1 MSSSFER
8 TFSALRE
15 SRSRW
20 PNAAIACGLV
30 TLALWV
36 IWAGFSEV
44 AVYKSSQKARLEPM
58 LAPTRVATVVS
69 GRITVAYLKIGSR
82 VNEKDILLQL
92 DPTQEQILADK
103 ARARIQTLIPQVESL
118 ARELAL
124 EADAVVQGGS
134 SEVSTEGEL
143 RAHLRAA
150 QADVSAAER
159 DLAREIDAVNAGVS
173 PLVAREKAENTVAQK
188 RATAEAIQHQLDALV
203 ANHREHG
210 DSRRVH
216 AEQLERQHT
225 ELANQL
231 AAARSELAQHE
242 ATIELHTIR
251 APVSGFLGEVNQL
264 RPGAVIHE
272 GDVIATVVPEGAL
285 HVVADYGPEALGRLR
300 PGQPARVRLEGFPW
314 THYGTLVA
322 TVASVGSELRDNA
335 IRVELDLAPQHEFV
349 LSNGMTGAVDI
360 EVDRVS
366 PFGLFSRMLGEQS
379 R

>member
-20 PNAAIACGLV
+20 PNAAIACAIL
-30 TLALWV
+30 TLAIWV

-44 AVYKSSQKARLEPM
+44 AVYKTSEKARLEPV

-69 GRITVAYLKIGSR
+69 GRITATYLKIGSP
-82 VNEKDILLQL
+82 VKEKEVLLQL

-103 ARARIQTLIPQVESL
+103 ARGRIETLIPEVDSL

-134 SEVSTEGEL
+134 SEVSTQGEL

-150 QADVSAAER
+150 QADLSAAER
-159 DLAREIDAVNAGVS
+159 DLAREIDAVTAGVS
-173 PLVAREKAENTVAQK
+173 PLIAREKAENLVAQK

-225 ELANQL
+225 ELANDL

-242 ATIELHTIR
+242 AAIELDTIR
-251 APVSGFLGEVNQL
+251 APVAGTLGDVAAL
-264 RPGAVIHE
+264 RPGAVVHE
-272 GDVIATVVPEGAL
+272 GDVIATVVPAGVL

-314 THYGTLVA
+314 THYGTMAA
-322 TVASVGSELRDNA
+322 TVANVGSELRDNA
-335 IRVELDLAPQHEFV
+335 IRVELDLAPQREFV
-349 LSNGMTGAVDI
+349 ISNGMTGAVDI

-366 PFGLFSRMLGEQS
+366 PFGLFLRMLGEQS